1 MTDLL
6 DTPSTAIL
14 IPPSWLHPETE
25 PECVMELEG
34 LLRSHGFTTY
44 LETSVKHTS
53 GKPLRVDLLAI
64 RNGIVIA
71 FEVKAPGFKLAWALR
86 QGRDYVLSKSVLGM
100 VLACFVYPVPIEFIR
115 GEDRYWQG
123 MAKLASYVRV
133 GIAFIEGGLV
143 LDFGGHVIF
152 RHGQWTSQAKKFLL
166 GQRQLGGGR
175 SNEWKRGRFIR
186 RI

>member
-1 MTDLL
+1 LEWYWPALSIRCLSSSSGAKIVTGR
-6 DTPSTAIL
+6 
-14 IPPSWLHPETE
+14 
-25 PECVMELEG
+25 EL
-34 LLRSHGFTTY
+34 
-44 LETSVKHTS
+44 
-53 GKPLRVDLLAI
+53 
-64 RNGIVIA
+64 
-71 FEVKAPGFKLAWALR
+71 
-86 QGRDYVLSKSVLGM
+86 
-100 VLACFVYPVPIEFIR
+100 
-115 GEDRYWQG
+115 
-123 MAKLASYVRV
+123 AKLASYVRV

>member
-1 MTDLL
+1 
-6 DTPSTAIL
+6 
-14 IPPSWLHPETE
+14 
-25 PECVMELEG
+25 
-34 LLRSHGFTTY
+34 
-44 LETSVKHTS
+44 
-53 GKPLRVDLLAI
+53 
-64 RNGIVIA
+64 
-71 FEVKAPGFKLAWALR
+71 
-86 QGRDYVLSKSVLGM
+86 M